1 MAPIFPKVGLASLVG
16 SSDTGKSTFLRQLA
30 LSLALG
36 LDNFVGYKLF
46 PTSRNVI
53 FISTEDDPASTSVSI
68 KKPISKILQNED
80 HLLFE
85 DLGKDILTSSIATL
99 SHKNPKKDEM
109 LPLIKEMYQ
118 SKTPVR
124 QIEAELK
131 KKGYKIGKS
140 SVSNYIKEFKN
151 AEKITNIIE
160 KETENIDF
168 SIENDT
174 IKLEDIL

>member
-1 MAPIFPKVGLASLVG
+1 M
-16 SSDTGKSTFLRQLA
+16 
-30 LSLALG
+30 
-36 LDNFVGYKLF
+36 
-46 PTSRNVI
+46 
-53 FISTEDDPASTSVSI
+53 
-68 KKPISKILQNED
+68 QNED

-140 SVSNYIKEFKN
+140 SVSNYINEIKN
-151 AEKITNIIE
+151 AEKTTNIIE